1 MPNYTCQVCNYSSK
15 IKCNYLAHLKTKKH
29 LKNTKE
35 SMVKKKVNHISA
47 IPIPINNTDT
57 CHEVNKIKRNMKKTI
72 DVNEQTA
79 RIIEDLKTLHQY
91 NPKKLIQK
99 IENSYP
105 ALKHDLFKMSECEY
119 CGRTF
124 SRPDN
129 LRRHQEYRC
138 LDKKRLMEES
148 IFKDLYEKELKE
160 KQLVK
165 EDHRKQLEMVLEK
178 VGTTTIN
185 NHNCNN
191 TQNNTQ
197 NNVQLNNFGQE
208 NLDMLTDKY
217 MRKMIIYP
225 YSAIPKMI
233 KKIHFNDQ
241 FPENQNIRILN
252 KKDNKL
258 QIRNNNKWEYVNKK
272 EALESLINDKNYQLD
287 KYFEEN
293 RDSFE
298 IKYQSRFDDFQD
310 KIDDNDKCVFKDINT
325 GTELVFWNSM

>member
-1 MPNYTCQVCNYSSK
+1 MPNYTCEVCNYSSK

-35 SMVKKKVNHISA
+35 SIS
-47 IPIPINNTDT
+47 
-57 CHEVNKIKRNMKKTI
+57 R
-72 DVNEQTA
+72 
-79 RIIEDLKTLHQY
+79 
-91 NPKKLIQK
+91 K
-99 IENSYP
+99 IEPKIYP
-105 ALKHDLFKMSECEY
+105 NRIREDFRNLTNFNTETFMQKMEHTFPNLKPELVKICECEY
-119 CGRTF
+119 CGKSF
-124 SRPDN
+124 SRLDN
-129 LRRHQEYRC
+129 LKRHQEYRC
-138 LDKKRLMEES
+138 LDKKKFMEES
-148 IFKDLYEKELKE
+148 IFKNLYEKELKE
-160 KQLVK
+160 KELVK
-165 EDHRKQLEMVLEK
+165 ADHRKQLEMVLEK

-185 NHNCNN
+185 NNNCNN

-272 EALESLINDKNYQLD
+272 EAFESLINDKNYQLD

-325 GTELVFWNSM
+325 DTELVFWNSM

>member
-1 MPNYTCQVCNYSSK
+1 MPNYTCEVCNYSSK

-35 SMVKKKVNHISA
+35 SIS
-47 IPIPINNTDT
+47 
-57 CHEVNKIKRNMKKTI
+57 R
-72 DVNEQTA
+72 
-79 RIIEDLKTLHQY
+79 
-91 NPKKLIQK
+91 K
-99 IENSYP
+99 IEPKIYP
-105 ALKHDLFKMSECEY
+105 NRIREDFRNLTNFNTEKFMQKMEHTFPNLKPELVKICECEY
-119 CGRTF
+119 CGKSF
-124 SRPDN
+124 SRLDN
-129 LRRHQEYRC
+129 LKRHQEYRC
-138 LDKKRLMEES
+138 LDKKKFMEES
-148 IFKDLYEKELKE
+148 IFKNLYEKELKE
-160 KQLVK
+160 KELVK
-165 EDHRKQLEMVLEK
+165 ADHRKQLEMVLEK

-185 NHNCNN
+185 NNNCNN

-272 EALESLINDKNYQLD
+272 EAFESLINDKNYQLD

-325 GTELVFWNSM
+325 DTELVFWNSM